1 MDLHGAHMIATKGK
15 VKNRPKPYSL
25 ILDLLLFLVPNT
37 LFNISRF
44 QKFPYEPR

>member
-25 ILDLLLFLVPNT
+25 VLDLLVFLVPK
-37 LFNISRF
+37 LFYAF
-44 QKFPYEPR
+44 